1 MSTEDSNPTLGERRR
16 RRLESA
22 RAAEAALPG
31 PASATPSPAD
41 TADLAATGP
50 ISAVDDDGP
59 PTAGGTPS
67 RRQLREARR
76 REEEARRAAEAG
88 DAGDAPGD
96 GGARPESERPT
107 PLAPPAPV
115 RVARADRTASL
126 PPVVPA
132 RPEAPAAVADEGSG
146 ATPSGRTPNRRSMRD
161 RRVEGPAGPA
171 GRGER
176 VPPQRPIVRTPAA
189 AQGIRRLDETGA
201 LTGVT
206 STRASED
213 SPVEV
218 TGPLDWSS
226 SLEVAPPVEPK
237 TSASASADV
246 EPAPAPLDPAPPV
259 VPPRASVAT
268 PPVDVVTPARR
279 SVLSTGRA
287 APHAWE
293 SVSGEGRGAVVPQPE
308 EVEVPDVEG
317 VFDVAPEELE
327 AETAEGIDVGS
338 DDGARPA
345 WVTWVALGLLIAV
358 GIGLGALAY
367 PLLPF

>member
-22 RAAEAALPG
+22 RAAEAAAPG
-31 PASATPSPAD
+31 PVPAAPSSAD

-50 ISAVDDDGP
+50 ISAVDDGGP

-88 DAGDAPGD
+88 DATGD
-96 GGARPESERPT
+96 GGAAPEPDCPT

-132 RPEAPAAVADEGSG
+132 RPEAPAVADEESG

-176 VPPQRPIVRTPAA
+176 VPAQRPIVRTPAA

-226 SLEVAPPVEPK
+226 SLEVAPPAEPE
-237 TSASASADV
+237 TPAAESPSAAV

-268 PPVDVVTPARR
+268 PPVDAVTPARR
-279 SVLSTGRA
+279 SVLSSGRT

-293 SVSGEGRGAVVPQPE
+293 SVSGEGRGAAVPQPE

-327 AETAEGIDVGS
+327 AEASEGIDVGS

-345 WVTWVALGLLIAV
+345 WVTWAGRILLALVGV
-358 GIGLGALAY
+358 GIGVWAY
-367 PLLPF
+367 QILT